1 MREIK
6 AFAKL
11 DKEIITLE
19 MIKDTFRD
27 KLIDLGED
35 EFVEWVEDKA
45 FDRELEQECLS

>member
-11 DKEIITLE
+11 DREITTLE

-27 KLIDLGED
+27 KLMDLGEED
-35 EFVEWVEDKA
+35 FVDWVENKA
-45 FDRELEQECLS
+45 FNREEK

>member
-27 KLIDLGED
+27 KLMDLGEED
-35 EFVEWVEDKA
+35 FVDWVENKA
-45 FDRELEQECLS
+45 FNREEQ